1 MLKVVKKSQAL
12 KTTDCAVTYRSGD
25 DDVFGTCPK
34 HCALNPNSTM
44 STNRID
50 WDYLDA
56 VLDAKVQGGRSWTY
70 SHFKFEDISLK
81 QNRNFHFNYLYRIRD
96 SKQHTTVNRS
106 TDNVN
111 DAVAVHNKGYPTTVT
126 LSDKN
131 VRKHFVHKEIKFV
144 RCPSEYNKK
153 VGCIN
158 CDLCARKDRNFV
170 IVFHAHGS
178 KKDLVGNEEQ
188 GGCYGTFGRV
198 RLQWEHTRKNVSQLQ
213 QKIVSQSQQDIN
225 TLNNFVQELPYGT
238 VLRHHIVGDIG
249 KEKKSS
255 VQNKKIVNK

>member
-12 KTTDCAVTYRSGD
+12 KTTDCAVTYRSGN

>member
-12 KTTDCAVTYRSGD
+12 KTTDCAITYRAGKND
-25 DDVFGTCPK
+25 IFGTCPK
-34 HCALNPNSTM
+34 ICPLNPNETVSTGQV
-44 STNRID
+44 D

-56 VLDAKVQGGRSWTY
+56 VLDATVQGGRSWTY
-70 SHFKFEDISLK
+70 SHFEFEKITFK
-81 QNRNFHFNYLYRIRD
+81 QNKRFHLNFLYRIRD
-96 SKQHTTVNRS
+96 SKYHTTINRS
-106 TDNVN
+106 TDNID

-131 VRKHFVHKEIKFV
+131 VRKHFVHKKVKFV

-170 IVFHAHGS
+170 IVFYAHGS
-178 KKDLVGNEEQ
+178 QKKLVGDEEQ

-198 RLQWEHTRKNVSQLQ
+198 RLQWEHTRKNVS
-213 QKIVSQSQQDIN
+213 KNNVSKLPTDKDI
-225 TLNNFVQELPYGT
+225 LKLFVQGLPYGT
-238 VLRHHIVGDIG
+238 ILRHHIVGDVG
-249 KEKKSS
+249 KEKKEFC
-255 VQNKKIVNK
+255 IE

>member
-1 MLKVVKKSQAL
+1 MLKVVEKSQAL
-12 KTTDCAVTYRSGD
+12 KTTDCAVTYRAGNND
-25 DDVFGTCPK
+25 GFGTCPK

-44 STNRID
+44 STSKID

-56 VLDAKVQGGRSWTY
+56 VLDAKPRGGRSWTY
-70 SHFKFEDISLK
+70 THFKFEDISLK

>member
-12 KTTDCAVTYRSGD
+12 KTTDCAVTYRAGNN
-25 DDVFGTCPK
+25 DVFGTCPK

-44 STNRID
+44 STNKID

-56 VLDAKVQGGRSWTY
+56 VLDANVQGGRSWTY

>member
-1 MLKVVKKSQAL
+1 MLKVVKKSQAI
-12 KTTDCAVTYRSGD
+12 KTTDCAVTYRSGKN
-25 DDVFGTCPK
+25 DVFGTCPK
-34 HCALNPNSTM
+34 ICPLNPNETVSTGQ
-44 STNRID
+44 ID
-50 WDYLDA
+50 WNYLGA
-56 VLDAKVQGGRSWTY
+56 VLDAKPRGGRSWTY
-70 SHFKFEDISLK
+70 THFKFEDISLK

-170 IVFHAHGS
+170 IVFHAHGNR
-178 KKDLVGNEEQ
+178 KNLVGSEEQ
-188 GGCYGTFGRV
+188 GGCYGTYGRV
-198 RLQWEHTRKNVSQLQ
+198 RLQWEHTRKNVNQNN
-213 QKIVSQSQQDIN
+213 VSRSQQDIN

>member
-1 MLKVVKKSQAL
+1 MLKTVKKSQAI
-12 KTTDCAVTYRSGD
+12 KTTDCAVTYRSGKN
-25 DDVFGTCPK
+25 DVFGTCPK
-34 HCALNPNSTM
+34 ICPLNPNETVSTGQ
-44 STNRID
+44 ID
-50 WDYLDA
+50 WNYLDA
-56 VLDAKVQGGRSWTY
+56 VLNAKVRGGRSWTY
-70 SHFKFEDISLK
+70 THFKFEDISLK

-158 CDLCARKDRNFV
+158 CDLCARKDRNFI

>member
-1 MLKVVKKSQAL
+1 MLKTVKKSQAK
-12 KTTDCAVTYRSGD
+12 KTTDCAVTYRSGKN
-25 DDVFGTCPK
+25 DVFGTCPK
-34 HCALNPNSTM
+34 ICPLNPNEIVSTGQ
-44 STNRID
+44 ID
-50 WDYLDA
+50 WNYLDA
-56 VLDAKVQGGRSWTY
+56 VLNAKVQGGRSWTY
-70 SHFKFEDISLK
+70 THFKFEDISLK
-81 QNRNFHFNYLYRIRD
+81 QNRNFHFNFLYRIRD

-153 VGCIN
+153 VGCID

-170 IVFHAHGS
+170 IVFYGHGS
-178 KKDLVGNEEQ
+178 KKKLVGNEEQ
-188 GGCYGTFGRV
+188 GGCYGTYGRV
-198 RLQWEHTRKNVSQLQ
+198 RLQWEHTRKNVNQNN
-213 QKIVSQSQQDIN
+213 VNQSRQDID

-249 KEKKSS
+249 KEKKIS

>member
-12 KTTDCAVTYRSGD
+12 KTTDCAVTYRSGN

-44 STNRID
+44 STNKID

-81 QNRNFHFNYLYRIRD
+81 QNRNFHFNFLYRIRD